1 MQVHTDFRVA
11 LGDTF
16 KQLAA
21 ENPNLIF
28 VTSDVGKSVNAVNFR
43 DVFGKRF
50 INVGICEQD
59 AVGISAGFA
68 SVGFDV
74 IFYDYA
80 IFAAGRAWEIIR
92 NYICYPNLN
101 VKIVASHGGLNV
113 GEDGA
118 THQALEDIA
127 IMRVLPNMAVLVV
140 DDPSQVTDAVKAAF
154 SIKGP
159 VYVRTGR
166 MNLGNS
172 EHNVKWEIG
181 KSEILREGKDGT
193 IIAIGLMVRR
203 ALEAA
208 DSLSKMGIEC
218 GVINMRSIKPVDS
231 EVVLKAAEDTGFIIT
246 TEEHN
251 VIGGL
256 FSTVSEII
264 SLSGKRAVVVPVAVN
279 DCFGESGGGIEV
291 MNKYGLSAQ
300 SIVQA
305 ALMVREIKNVQ
316 N

>member
-1 MQVHTDFRVA
+1 MQIHTDFRVA
-11 LGDTF
+11 LSDTF
-16 KQLAA
+16 KQLAM
-21 ENPNLIF
+21 ENNNLIF
-28 VTSDVGKSVNAVNFR
+28 VTADVGKSVNAENFR
-43 DVFGKRF
+43 DVFGKRY
-50 INVGICEQD
+50 INVGIAEQD

-92 NYICYPNLN
+92 NYICYPKLN
-101 VKIVASHGGLNV
+101 VKIIASHGGLNV

-127 IMRVLPNMAVLVV
+127 IMRTLPNMTILVV
-140 DDPSQVTDAVKAAF
+140 DDPSQVSDAIRAAF
-154 SIKGP
+154 SVKGP
-159 VYVRTGR
+159 VYLRTGR

-172 EHNVKWEIG
+172 GHSAKWDIG
-181 KSEILREGKDGT
+181 KSEKLREGKDGT
-193 IIAIGLMVRR
+193 IIATGLMVRR
-203 ALEAA
+203 SLEAA

-218 GVINMRSIKPVDS
+218 GVINMRSIKPADR
-231 EVVLKAAEDTGFIIT
+231 EAVLKAAEDTGLIIT
-246 TEEHN
+246 VEEHN

-264 SLSGKRAVVVPVAVN
+264 SPSGKNAVVVPVAVN
-279 DCFGESGGGIEV
+279 DCFGESGQGVEI

-305 ALMVREIKNVQ
+305 VINGKRDTK
-316 N
+316 

>member
-1 MQVHTDFRVA
+1 MHAQTDFRVA
-11 LGDTF
+11 LGDVF
-16 KQLAA
+16 KQLAT
-21 ENPNLIF
+21 ENYNLIF
-28 VTSDVGKSVNAVNFR
+28 VTSDVGKSVNAEHFR
-43 DVFGKRF
+43 DVFGKRY
-50 INVGICEQD
+50 INVGIAEQD

-101 VKIVASHGGLNV
+101 VKIIASHGGLNV

-118 THQALEDIA
+118 THQAIEDIA
-127 IMRVLPNMAVLVV
+127 IMRALPNMTILVV
-140 DDPSQVTDAVKAAF
+140 DDPSQVSDAIKAAF

-172 EHNVKWEIG
+172 VHSIRWEIG
-181 KSEILREGKDGT
+181 KSEKMRAGKDGT
-193 IIAIGLMVRR
+193 IIATGLMVKR

-218 GVINMRSIKPVDS
+218 GVINIRSIKPADR
-231 EVVLKAAEDTGFIIT
+231 EAVLKAVEETGFIIT
-246 TEEHN
+246 AEEHN

-264 SLSGKRAVVVPVAVN
+264 SSSGKSAVVVPVAVN
-279 DCFGESGGGIEV
+279 DCFGESGAGAEV

-305 ALMVREIKNVQ
+305 VINGKRVKK
-316 N
+316 

>member
-1 MQVHTDFRVA
+1 MHVLTDFRVA
-11 LGDTF
+11 LSDAF
-16 KQLAA
+16 KRLAT
-21 ENPNLIF
+21 ENSNLIF
-28 VTSDVGKSVNAVNFR
+28 VTSDVGKSVNAANFR
-43 DVFGKRF
+43 DIFGKRY
-50 INVGICEQD
+50 INVGIAEQD

-101 VKIVASHGGLNV
+101 VKIIASHGGLNV

-127 IMRVLPNMAVLVV
+127 IMRALPNMAILVV
-140 DDPSQVTDAVKAAF
+140 DDPSQVSDAVKAAF

-172 EHNVKWEIG
+172 EHSVKWAIG
-181 KSEILREGKDGT
+181 KSEKLRDGEDGT

-218 GVINMRSIKPVDS
+218 GVINMRSIKPADR
-231 EVVLKAAEDTGFIIT
+231 EVVLKAAEETGFIIT
-246 TEEHN
+246 AEEHN
-251 VIGGL
+251 VFGGL
-256 FSTVSEII
+256 YSTVSEII
-264 SLSGKRAVVVPVAVN
+264 APSGKSAVVVPVAVD
-279 DCFGESGGGIEV
+279 DCFGESGEGVEV

-300 SIVQA
+300 SIIQA
-305 ALMVREIKNVQ
+305 AINGKRGKK
-316 N
+316 